1 MLGSG
6 VGDPAKPL
14 MQFMFVVYCDKLL
27 TLPAAIVSLTVM
39 PTPDDSVAT
48 AATNGPSPAPVDVA
62 VESKEALLVAC
73 AP

>member
-1 MLGSG
+1 MGRG
-6 VGDPAKPL
+6 VGDPAEPL
-14 MQFMFVVYCDKLL
+14 MQFIFVVYCDKLL

-48 AATNGPSPAPVDVA
+48 AAPNGPSPAPVDVA
-62 VESKEALLVAC
+62 VESSEALLVAC